1 MHIDDRRI
9 RYLEVLRIAARDRLC
24 ESLTIA
30 ARDQRV
36 SSIWNE
42 ALPCV
47 CQFDSAPATDEEL
60 DSELC
65 FQLLDVPR
73 NSRLVHVQPAGRTRE
88 VQLLADR
95 HHTPILDQLSHR

>member
-9 RYLEVLRIAARDRLC
+9 RYLELLRIAARDRYC
-24 ESLTIA
+24 ESLTIVG
-30 ARDQRV
+30 RYQRV

-42 ALPCV
+42 ALPSI
-47 CQFDSAPATDEEL
+47 CQFDTAPATDEEL

-73 NSRLVHVQPAGRTRE
+73 NSRLIHVQPAGCTRE

-95 HHTPILDQLSHR
+95 HCTPILDQLSSR